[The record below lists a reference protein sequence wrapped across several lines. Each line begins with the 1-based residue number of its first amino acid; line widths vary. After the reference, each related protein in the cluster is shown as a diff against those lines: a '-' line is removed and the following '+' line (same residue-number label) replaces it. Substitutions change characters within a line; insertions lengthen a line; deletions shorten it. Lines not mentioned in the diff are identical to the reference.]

1 MHPIK
6 FVANYT
12 GLSQHTIRAW
22 ERRYSALSPERT
34 STNRRLYSEHDLKKL
49 FLLQQAVQAGHS
61 IGQIASL
68 PLLELECLVAI
79 RKSLQPGPSGATPVS
94 AAATQQG
101 VPYLDECL
109 SAVERL
115 DAQGLED
122 TLARAAA
129 LLGSAALIDRV
140 LQPLL
145 YSIGERWRE
154 GEVRPAHE
162 HMASAIVRTFLGR
175 MLDAFQ
181 PDAPAPR
188 LVVTTPVGQI
198 HELGALVAAVT
209 AASEGWRVL
218 YLGPNLPAEEIAG
231 AAHQASAR
239 AVVLSIVYPPDDPRM
254 DQEMVALRKFLGQE
268 MPIIV
273 GGRSATAYKAVLESI
288 RAVSITDAHIFRTE
302 LEALR
307 SPEVTTQVVLVSDN
321 FSGLSSY

>member
-1 MHPIK
+1 MHTIK

-34 STNRRLYSEHDLKKL
+34 ATNRRLYSEHDLEKL
-49 FLLQQAVQAGHS
+49 SLLRQAVQAGHS
-61 IGQIASL
+61 IGQIAGL
-68 PLLELECLVAI
+68 PLPELQCLLAI
-79 RKSLQPGPSGATPVS
+79 GAPPQTEPSRATPVS
-94 AAATQQG
+94 AAITQQG
-101 VPYLDECL
+101 APYLDECL
-109 SAVERL
+109 RAVERL

-140 LQPLL
+140 LQPFL
-145 YSIGERWRE
+145 YSIGERWRA

-188 LVVTTPVGQI
+188 LVVTTPVGQM
-198 HELGALVAAVT
+198 HELGALIAAVT

-231 AAHQASAR
+231 AAHQAGAK

-254 DQEMVALRKFLGQE
+254 DQEIVALRKFLGQE
-268 MPIIV
+268 MPIVV
-273 GGRSATAYKAVLESI
+273 GGRSATAYRAALESI
-288 RAVSITDAHIFRTE
+288 RAISIADVHIFRME

-307 SPEVTTQVVLVSDN
+307 LRESKRSD
-321 FSGLSSY
+321 